1 MVKSSDKSIIS
12 AIEAGEKNL
21 KTMELLANWC
31 SHAKVSRSPGRG
43 LIEQQTG
50 LPIGHMGAYCKYSS
64 SESIQTWLL
73 EDAVFVFY
81 QKNCKNCTYR
91 NAVKLPNIMEFIVKR
106 ENDIKARDDKIAEQ
120 KRLREQAKSKRLE
133 ERSILKLSLS
143 NDEINTLN
151 LLDELD
157 NEHIKQDDPRLEE
170 LANLAPE
177 VFTRTIIDHLLN
189 SILTTNL
196 PYSTHAA
203 RALLK
208 ASLQPLERLSVAKFL
223 LNSHIKNDLVIQTIL
238 DNNELLISE
247 EFSLI
252 LYKFASMAI
261 KDNPATEPLFN
272 ERRKLDLQPIQ
283 FLYSK
288 RKDDIKI
295 AIKDLINHSDIDRKR
310 AAVKILLAIDNKEWL
325 LNHSRIIFSLLM
337 RQHLLLQEE
346 DEVSESDFVFYLRE
360 SAIKIFQFFPSDAD
374 ELIQKYLADNSEI
387 SKIEAVKIYE
397 KAFETNDENNA
408 FLDESQNR
416 AFKRLLWMAI
426 DAPEISNN
434 EAIGFFNRHYFE
446 DIIYKISS
454 EKFDDLVG
462 AATILTQKINEL
474 ERKPLLELPSSF
486 WDKVAEDN
494 KWRSVTRLQTSLI
507 HLAAKGAKLKGLKG
521 LHDFLNLYHSLPPN
535 QDRMRGNMIA
545 QISFFI
551 FDVESLQA
559 VLPDWYGALLD
570 ESIHV
575 RAAAAAAWEHIPYSA
590 IQNVPDLFFETF
602 ALLINDPYVY
612 VHQSAVNVL
621 RRKSFPENKRKFIT
635 EPLIKL
641 IFIYLNDKK
650 LERFFVECI
659 DVYASLCLKPEALQG
674 KIGKLLSNMLLKLEG
689 DSLYVAVDKLHY
701 KFKNV
706 PDYIKVAL
714 KSLQSDYT
722 RSISIDDCISV
733 IFKASNIEIENATE
747 EIEQTLKNLQPYSDR
762 DFHEVLVCINALN
775 KIGKYGKASEF
786 FESFTQILPKEVRN
800 KTFRLEA
807 ELILLALKIE
817 ESIKSQNDITELLNT
832 WNSLE
837 ADLNKEKQNAKSSK
851 FGNFPAGFFL

>member
-1 MVKSSDKSIIS
+1 MVKSFEKSIAS
-12 AIEAGEKNL
+12 AKESGIKNL
-21 KTMELLANWC
+21 KTRELLENWC
-31 SHAKVSRSPGRG
+31 SHAKLDRFGGVGE
-43 LIEQQTG
+43 IERMTG
-50 LPIGHMGAYCKYSS
+50 LPIGHFSPYCQYSKAGGS
-64 SESIQTWLL
+64 YCALL
-73 EDAVFVFY
+73 EDSVFQFY
-81 QKNCKNCTYR
+81 QENCKNCTYR
-91 NAVKLPNIMEFIVKR
+91 DPVKLPNIMEFIVKR

-157 NEHIKQDDPRLEE
+157 NDHIKQDDPRLEE

-208 ASLQPLERLSVAKFL
+208 ATLQPLERLSVAKFL
-223 LNSHIKNDLVIQTIL
+223 LNKHIKNDLVIQTIL
-238 DNNELLISE
+238 DNNELLSSE
-247 EFSLI
+247 EFSFV

-261 KDNPATEPLFN
+261 KDNPATEFPFN
-272 ERRKLDLQPIQ
+272 ERRKLDSKPIQ

-288 RKDDIKI
+288 RKDDIEI

-337 RQHLLLQEE
+337 RQHLLLPEEEE
-346 DEVSESDFVFYLRE
+346 DRESDFVFYLRE
-360 SAIKIFQFFPSDAD
+360 SAIKIFQFSPSDAD
-374 ELIQKYLADNSEI
+374 ELIQKYLADNSGV
-387 SKIEAVKIYE
+387 SKVEACKIYKE
-397 KAFETNDENNA
+397 AFEINSEESLLIN
-408 FLDESQNR
+408 ESQDI
-416 AFKRLLWMAI
+416 AFIRLLWMAVNAA
-426 DAPEISNN
+426 DELTNDSL
-434 EAIGFFNRHYFE
+434 GFFNRHYFD
-446 DIIYKISS
+446 DIIYKIAS
-454 EKFDDLVG
+454 EKFDDLIG
-462 AATILTQKINEL
+462 AATVLTQKINEL

-570 ESIHV
+570 ESVYV
-575 RAAAAAAWEHIPYSA
+575 RAAAADAWEHIPYSA

-602 ALLINDPYVY
+602 AFLINDPYIY

-621 RRKSFPENKRKFIT
+621 RRKSFPEDKRKLVVF
-635 EPLIKL
+635 
-641 IFIYLNDKK
+641 
-650 LERFFVECI
+650 
-659 DVYASLCLKPEALQG
+659 Q
-674 KIGKLLSNMLLKLEG
+674 
-689 DSLYVAVDKLHY
+689 
-701 KFKNV
+701 
-706 PDYIKVAL
+706 KV
-714 KSLQSDYT
+714 
-722 RSISIDDCISV
+722 C
-733 IFKASNIEIENATE
+733 
-747 EIEQTLKNLQPYSDR
+747 
-762 DFHEVLVCINALN
+762 
-775 KIGKYGKASEF
+775 
-786 FESFTQILPKEVRN
+786 
-800 KTFRLEA
+800 
-807 ELILLALKIE
+807 
-817 ESIKSQNDITELLNT
+817 
-832 WNSLE
+832 
-837 ADLNKEKQNAKSSK
+837 
-851 FGNFPAGFFL
+851 